1 MTMTQ
6 HWRGVISQTCETE
19 FLDVESF
26 ITSQNGQGFLSAH
39 LKAAINVWENS
50 AVISGSQVVDGV
62 STQYPTSYLVED
74 DLYVGADDDM
84 FLLFAEAELSNT
96 PVAPL
101 FWFNKAPIFQQLSDN
116 QALAAVPCS
125 QLAKGGSFELS
136 GDLSV
141 SASSDYVEI
150 HLTEKNG
157 LISTVVVEIE
167 LDGSTTRT
175 DLGIS
180 PRDNEVQ
187 VARPPARKINE

>member
-1 MTMTQ
+1 MTVTR
-6 HWRGVISQTCETE
+6 HWREVIPQTCETE

-62 STQYPTSYLVED
+62 STQYPTSYLVEN
-74 DLYVGADDDM
+74 DLYVGADEDM

-101 FWFNKAPIFQQLSDN
+101 FWAKEATTFQQLSDN
-116 QALAAVPCS
+116 QALAAVPCLR
-125 QLAKGGSFELS
+125 LAKGGSFELS
-136 GDLSV
+136 RDLSA
-141 SASSDYVEI
+141 SESSDYVEI

-175 DLGIS
+175 ELGIS

-187 VARPPARKINE
+187 VARPPARKIIE

>member
-1 MTMTQ
+1 MTR
-6 HWRGVISQTCETE
+6 HWREVIPQTCETE

-39 LKAAINVWENS
+39 LKAAINVGENS

-62 STQYPTSYLVED
+62 STQYPTSYLVEN
-74 DLYVGADDDM
+74 DLCVGADDGM
-84 FLLFAEAELSNT
+84 FLLFAEAGLSST

-101 FWFNKAPIFQQLSDN
+101 FWAKEATTFQQLSDN

-136 GDLSV
+136 RDLSA

-175 DLGIS
+175 ELGIS

-187 VARPPARKINE
+187 VARPPARKIIE

>member
-1 MTMTQ
+1 MTVTR
-6 HWRGVISQTCETE
+6 HWREVIPQTCETE

-50 AVISGSQVVDGV
+50 VAISGSQVVDGV
-62 STQYPTSYLVED
+62 SIPDPASYLVENDPQVGD
-74 DLYVGADDDM
+74 DEDL
-84 FLLFAEAELSNT
+84 FLLFAEAELSST

-101 FWFNKAPIFQQLSDN
+101 FWAKEATTFQQLSDN
-116 QALAAVPCS
+116 QALAAVPCLR
-125 QLAKGGSFELS
+125 LAKGGSFELS
-136 GDLSV
+136 RDLSA
-141 SASSDYVEI
+141 SESSDYVEI

-175 DLGIS
+175 ELGIS

-187 VARPPARKINE
+187 VARPPARKIIE

>member
-6 HWRGVISQTCETE
+6 HWRGVISQLCETE

-62 STQYPTSYLVED
+62 STQYPTSYLVEN
-74 DLYVGADDDM
+74 DLCVGADDGM
-84 FLLFAEAELSNT
+84 FLLFAEAGLSST

-101 FWFNKAPIFQQLSDN
+101 FWAKEATTFQQLSDN
-116 QALAAVPCS
+116 QALAAVPCLR
-125 QLAKGGSFELS
+125 LAKGGSFELS
-136 GDLSV
+136 GDLSA

-175 DLGIS
+175 ELGIS

-187 VARPPARKINE
+187 VARPPARKIIE

>member
-1 MTMTQ
+1 MTVTQ
-6 HWRGVISQTCETE
+6 HWREVISQTCETE
-19 FLDVESF
+19 FLEVESF

-62 STQYPTSYLVED
+62 STQYPTSYLVEN
-74 DLYVGADDDM
+74 DLYVGADEDL

-101 FWFNKAPIFQQLSDN
+101 FWAKEATTFQQLSDN
-116 QALAAVPCS
+116 QALAAVPCLR
-125 QLAKGGSFELS
+125 LAKGGSFELS
-136 GDLSV
+136 RDLSA
-141 SASSDYVEI
+141 SESSDYVEI

-175 DLGIS
+175 ELGIS

-187 VARPPARKINE
+187 VARPPARKIIE

>member
-1 MTMTQ
+1 MTVTR
-6 HWRGVISQTCETE
+6 HWREVIPQTCETE

-50 AVISGSQVVDGV
+50 VAISGSQVVDGV
-62 STQYPTSYLVED
+62 SIPDPASYLVEN
-74 DLYVGADDDM
+74 DLYVGADDGM
-84 FLLFAEAELSNT
+84 FLRFEEAGLSST

-101 FWFNKAPIFQQLSDN
+101 FWAKEATTFQQLSDN
-116 QALAAVPCS
+116 QALAAVPCLR
-125 QLAKGGSFELS
+125 LAKGGSFELS
-136 GDLSV
+136 GDLSA

-150 HLTEKNG
+150 YLTEKNG

-175 DLGIS
+175 ELGIS

-187 VARPPARKINE
+187 VARPPARKIIE

>member
-1 MTMTQ
+1 MTVTR
-6 HWRGVISQTCETE
+6 HWREVIPQTCETE

-62 STQYPTSYLVED
+62 STQYPTSYLVEN
-74 DLYVGADDDM
+74 DLCVGADDGM
-84 FLLFAEAELSNT
+84 FLLFAEAGLSST

-101 FWFNKAPIFQQLSDN
+101 FWAKEATTFQQLSDN
-116 QALAAVPCS
+116 QALAAVPCLR
-125 QLAKGGSFELS
+125 LAKGGSFELS
-136 GDLSV
+136 RDLSA

-157 LISTVVVEIE
+157 LISKIAGE
-167 LDGSTTRT
+167 LVGDGSITKQ
-175 DLGIS
+175 S
-180 PRDNEVQ
+180 C
-187 VARPPARKINE
+187 

>member
-1 MTMTQ
+1 MTVTR
-6 HWRGVISQTCETE
+6 HWREVIPQTCETE

-62 STQYPTSYLVED
+62 STQYPTSYLVEN
-74 DLYVGADDDM
+74 DLYVGADEDL

-101 FWFNKAPIFQQLSDN
+101 FWAKEATTFQQLSDN
-116 QALAAVPCS
+116 QALAAVPCLR
-125 QLAKGGSFELS
+125 LAKGGSFELS
-136 GDLSV
+136 RDLSA
-141 SASSDYVEI
+141 SESSDYVEI

-175 DLGIS
+175 ELGIS

-187 VARPPARKINE
+187 VARPPARKIIE

>member
-1 MTMTQ
+1 MTVTQ
-6 HWRGVISQTCETE
+6 HWREVISQTCETE

-62 STQYPTSYLVED
+62 STQYPTSYLVEN
-74 DLYVGADDDM
+74 DLYVGADDDL

-101 FWFNKAPIFQQLSDN
+101 FWAKEAPTFQQLSDN
-116 QALAAVPCS
+116 QALAAVPCLR
-125 QLAKGGSFELS
+125 LAKGGSFELS
-136 GDLSV
+136 RDLSA
-141 SASSDYVEI
+141 SESSDYVEI

-175 DLGIS
+175 ELGIS

-187 VARPPARKINE
+187 VARPPARKIIE

>member
-1 MTMTQ
+1 MTVTR
-6 HWRGVISQTCETE
+6 HWREVIPQTCETE

-39 LKAAINVWENS
+39 LKAAINVGENS

-62 STQYPTSYLVED
+62 STQYPTSYLVEN
-74 DLYVGADDDM
+74 DLCVGADDGM
-84 FLLFAEAELSNT
+84 FLLFAEAGLSST

-101 FWFNKAPIFQQLSDN
+101 FWAKEATTFQQLSDN
-116 QALAAVPCS
+116 QALAAVPCLR
-125 QLAKGGSFELS
+125 LAKGGSFELS
-136 GDLSV
+136 GDLSA

-150 HLTEKNG
+150 YLTEKNG

-175 DLGIS
+175 ELGIS

-187 VARPPARKINE
+187 VARPPARKIIE

>member
-1 MTMTQ
+1 MTVTR
-6 HWRGVISQTCETE
+6 HWREVIPQTCETE
-19 FLDVESF
+19 FLDVEPF

-50 AVISGSQVVDGV
+50 VAISGSQVVDGV
-62 STQYPTSYLVED
+62 SIPDPASYLVEN
-74 DLYVGADDDM
+74 DLYVGADDGM
-84 FLLFAEAELSNT
+84 FLRFEEAGLSST

-101 FWFNKAPIFQQLSDN
+101 FWAKEATTFQQLSDN
-116 QALAAVPCS
+116 QALAAVPCLR
-125 QLAKGGSFELS
+125 LAKGGSFELS
-136 GDLSV
+136 GDLSA

-175 DLGIS
+175 ELGIS

-187 VARPPARKINE
+187 VARPPARKIIE

>member
-1 MTMTQ
+1 MTVTR
-6 HWRGVISQTCETE
+6 HWREVISQTCETE

-26 ITSQNGQGFLSAH
+26 TTSQNGQGFLSAH

-62 STQYPTSYLVED
+62 SIPDPASYLVENDPQVGD
-74 DLYVGADDDM
+74 DEDL

-101 FWFNKAPIFQQLSDN
+101 FWAKESTTFQQLSDD

-136 GDLSV
+136 RDLSA

-175 DLGIS
+175 ELGIS

-187 VARPPARKINE
+187 VARPPARKIIE